1 MINVQKIVA
10 LRSTWLPLD
19 TQKMQKKKKKKP
31 SVLNKTFSTQI
42 SLSVKEGKNPHLP
55 KAQKLS

>member
-19 TQKMQKKKKKKP
+19 TQKMQKKKKTP

>member
-19 TQKMQKKKKKKP
+19 TQNMQKKKKNP